1 MEKAQ
6 AGVGGEPCRGVG
18 MEFVGGQSELCL
30 RFPGNGTSSYR
41 RKRKQMMGR

>member
-18 MEFVGGQSELCL
+18 VESVGGQSELCL
-30 RFPGNGTSSYR
+30 RFPGNWTSSSR
-41 RKRKQMMGR
+41 RKRILMVGR

>member
-18 MEFVGGQSELCL
+18 MESVGGQSELCL
-30 RFPGNGTSSYR
+30 RFPGNGLVLPE
-41 RKRKQMMGR
+41 GREC